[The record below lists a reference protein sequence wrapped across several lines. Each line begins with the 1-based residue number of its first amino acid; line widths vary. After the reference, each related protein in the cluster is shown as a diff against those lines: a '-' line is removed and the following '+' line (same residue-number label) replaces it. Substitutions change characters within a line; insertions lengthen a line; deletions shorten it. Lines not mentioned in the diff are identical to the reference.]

1 MRLSRC
7 NGRGECSC
15 FTSEPMKIALA
26 EGEST
31 ILPATRRKLCDE
43 SRHAMVWGGQQVPAF
58 ATDAAVLWTRLRPIR
73 AADMAHFPSLRYIV
87 CPATGTDHID
97 HAEAERRGIKV
108 LSLKGEPGLVNVRAT
123 VEHTIGLIL
132 ALTRRIPAAAEH
144 VRRGGWDRYA
154 FEGTDLAGKWVLVVG
169 NGRIG
174 RQVRKILHDLG
185 CCAYYTERN
194 PEQGRD
200 LLSLLPAADLVTVH
214 CDLNPTSRGLFGPA
228 EFAAMKP
235 GAFFIN
241 TARGAIVQEQALL
254 DALRGHLG
262 GAALD
267 VVEGE
272 PGCSDALRI
281 AAGALPNLI
290 VTPHIGGCTREAR
303 EQTEGLM
310 VDRLLKEVADGHGLR

>member
-1 MRLSRC
+1 
-7 NGRGECSC
+7 
-15 FTSEPMKIALA
+15 MKIALA
-26 EGEST
+26 EGEAT
-31 ILPATRRKLCDE
+31 ISPTTRRKLLDE
-43 SRHAMVWGGQQVPAF
+43 ARCAIVWGIDGQPLAKMQMTKN
-58 ATDAAVLWTRLRPIR
+58 TDVLWTRLRPIR
-73 AADMAHFPSLRYIV
+73 AVDLDPFPTLRYIV
-87 CPATGTDHID
+87 CPCTGTDHID
-97 HAEAERRGIKV
+97 LTEAERRGIKV
-108 LSLKGEPGLVNVRAT
+108 LSLKGQRGLDNVRAT

-132 ALTRRIPAAAEH
+132 ALTRRIPVAAEH
-144 VRRGGWDRYA
+144 VRRGGWDRYV
-154 FEGTDLAGKWVLVVG
+154 FEGTDLAGKNALIVG
-169 NGRIG
+169 LGRIG
-174 RQVRKILHDLG
+174 LLVSAALHHGFGASIAWVGKPGTADKVKFHG
-185 CCAYYTERN
+185 Y
-194 PEQGRD
+194 
-200 LLSLLPAADLVTVH
+200 LSTADLVTVH

-235 GAFFIN
+235 GAFFVN

-254 DALRGHLG
+254 DALRSHLG

-310 VDRLLKEVADGHGLR
+310 VESLLKEIGHGS

>member
-1 MRLSRC
+1 
-7 NGRGECSC
+7 
-15 FTSEPMKIALA
+15 MKIALA

-43 SRHAMVWGGQQVPAF
+43 LRHAMVWGGQQVPAF
-58 ATDAAVLWTRLRPIR
+58 ATDAAVLWTRLHPIR
-73 AADMAHFPSLRYIV
+73 AADMAHFPSLRWIV

-108 LSLKGEPGLVNVRAT
+108 LSLKGEPGLSNVRAT

-132 ALTRRIPAAAEH
+132 ALTRRIPWAAEH
-144 VRRGGWDRYA
+144 VRRGGWDRYG
-154 FEGTDLAGKWVLVVG
+154 FEGTDLQGKQAEVVG
-169 NGRIG
+169 FGRIG
-174 RQVRKILHDLG
+174 MDVRDKLFQFGMNVWWHG
-185 CCAYYTERN
+185 
-194 PEQGRD
+194 PEMTQNR
-200 LLSLLPAADLVTVH
+200 PAFHEFLKRADLVTVH
-214 CDLNPTSRGLFGPA
+214 CDLNESSRGLFGPA
-228 EFAAMKP
+228 EFRAMKP

-241 TARGAIVQEQALL
+241 TARGAVVQEQALL

-303 EQTEGLM
+303 EQTEGMM
-310 VDRLLKEVADGHGLR
+310 VDRLLREIGDG